1 MSTQNIESC
10 AINAPADKVWEALR
24 KQDFKFW
31 SIVKT
36 VELPESTS
44 EVGGVRIT
52 TFNDGTV
59 QKHRLV
65 EYSELKRSLTY
76 ELIDSAPPVT
86 TLSAQHSFRVYP
98 VTSNDSAYV
107 QWRST
112 FSSDDSVA
120 AVADSKYK
128 KRDALAELAK
138 SLEK

>member
-1 MSTQNIESC
+1 MSTQNTESC
-10 AINAPADKVWEALR
+10 VINAPVDKVWEVLR

-76 ELIDSAPPVT
+76 ELIDSVPPVT

-128 KRDALAELAK
+128 KLDALAELAK